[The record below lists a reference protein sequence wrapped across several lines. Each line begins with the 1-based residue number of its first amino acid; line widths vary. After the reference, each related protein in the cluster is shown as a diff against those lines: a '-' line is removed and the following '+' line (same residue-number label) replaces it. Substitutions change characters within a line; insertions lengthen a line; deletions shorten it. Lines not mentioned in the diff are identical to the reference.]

1 MRIRLE
7 TRDPFLTIVLAAILA
22 VAGCSGGTQPKQ
34 GFDSRRQAES
44 VSERASP
51 ASPATE
57 QPSIAEQKLVQ
68 QILDGQTA
76 DSHDPAFATAV
87 RRIEELGGSFEFD
100 SPGRIV
106 GIDLASGRVTILGA
120 DLQHLLAFPHLVRLK
135 IASGDVANADVA
147 TIAQLSGLQS
157 LALRNTK
164 IDAQGLRQLSPLMQ
178 LRSLDLQRSVNL
190 QDDAF
195 VVLAEFPKLEEL
207 VLVEGVFT
215 NDALV
220 HLQRLESLQR
230 LDLRSCSAITADG
243 LKRLEPL
250 RHLQIL
256 RIGGAGIDDAALE
269 VVNGLE
275 TLTGLTIEDASITD
289 GGLAH
294 LEGLPLE
301 DLSLA
306 RCFGITDESFA
317 AIARLS
323 KLNQLYVR
331 DILVSGSGLG
341 RLASLP
347 QLSTLRLRQ
356 TGVGDDALEHLASL
370 AALQRLELAL
380 CLISDEGLTAIG
392 ALPELIQLDVEDNR
406 LSDAGVRHLEG
417 LRALERLSLSK
428 NEAVTDASIETLL
441 RMTKLRELEL
451 RGTAISEAGSQQLR
465 KQLPDCRV
473 VR

>member
-1 MRIRLE
+1 
-7 TRDPFLTIVLAAILA
+7 LTIVLAAIVA
-22 VAGCSGGTQPKQ
+22 VSGCSGGTEPRQ

-44 VSERASP
+44 APERASP
-51 ASPATE
+51 ASPATD
-57 QPSIAEQKLVQ
+57 QPTITEQKLVQ
-68 QILDGQTA
+68 HIRDGQTA
-76 DSHDPAFATAV
+76 DSHDPEFAAAV
-87 RRIEELGGSFEFD
+87 RRVDELGGSFEFD
-100 SPGRIV
+100 SAGRIV
-106 GIDLASGRVTILGA
+106 GADLASGRVTILGA

-135 IASGDVANADVA
+135 VASGDVANADVA
-147 TIAQLSGLQS
+147 TIAQLTGLQS

-164 IDAQGLRQLSPLMQ
+164 IDAQGLRQLSTLVQ

-190 QDDAF
+190 RDDAL
-195 VVLAEFPKLEEL
+195 VMLAAFPKLEEL

-220 HLQRLESLQR
+220 HLRRLESLQR

-250 RHLQIL
+250 GNLQVL
-256 RIGGAGIDDAALE
+256 KIGGAGIDDSALE
-269 VVNGLE
+269 VVHGIE

-306 RCFGITDESFA
+306 RCFGVTDESFA
-317 AIARLS
+317 AIARLG
-323 KLNQLYVR
+323 KLKQLYVR

-341 RLASLP
+341 HLASLS

-370 AALQRLELAL
+370 PALRRLELAL

-406 LSDAGVRHLEG
+406 LSDAGVRHLG
-417 LRALERLSLSK
+417 SLTALERLSLSK
-428 NEAVTDASIETLL
+428 NETVTDASIETLL
-441 RMTKLRELEL
+441 RMTKLRELDL
-451 RGTAISEAGSQQLR
+451 RGTEISEAGSQQLR
-465 KQLPDCRV
+465 KQLSDCRV